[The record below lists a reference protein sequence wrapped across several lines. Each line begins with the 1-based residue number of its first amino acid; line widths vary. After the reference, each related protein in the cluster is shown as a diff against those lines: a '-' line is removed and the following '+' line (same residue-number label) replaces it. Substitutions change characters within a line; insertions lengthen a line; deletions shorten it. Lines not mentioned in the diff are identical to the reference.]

1 MQAPVSLIQL
11 SANLAVAS
19 VMVTLTVLV
28 SFWGFLGL
36 TWAMQRSQRRLQP
49 HAGKGRA
56 ALLVLFVVF
65 GIFVLHTVQ
74 IWLYALLYLG
84 LGELRTFEEAL
95 YFSTTTFAS
104 LGFGDIV
111 LSPRWRMLSAI
122 EAANG
127 LILFAWSTAFLL
139 TVTSRLRL
147 VEHEWLEPKP
157 KRRD

>member
-1 MQAPVSLIQL
+1 LA
-11 SANLAVAS
+11 ANLAVAS
-19 VMVTLTVLV
+19 VMVTLTVLI

-36 TWAMQRSQRRLQP
+36 TWAMQRSHRQLQP

-56 ALLVLFVVF
+56 ALLVLLVVF
-65 GIFVLHTVQ
+65 GIFALHTVQ

-84 LGELRTFEEAL
+84 LGELGTFEEAL

-104 LGFGDIV
+104 VGFGDVV
-111 LSPRWRMLSAI
+111 LSPRWRMISAI

-147 VEHEWLEPKP
+147 IEHEWLEPKE
-157 KRRD
+157 KRQE